1 MRLKFLAISDPHLGE
16 ATSILSYEQGCRH
29 LANVIREHL
38 GDGERVKAERL
49 ILMGDIP
56 ERSHATPEEMFSST
70 HGFMEMMNGSVDFE
84 KAVYLPGNH
93 DHVLWTN
100 YCKRLHGA
108 NVAYCITRPEG
119 DAVVRRGGREDYN
132 SSAEELLSII
142 FEYPSGPVWQEVE
155 EKGLDIAFANP
166 VYAERFGG
174 RTYAS
179 PTGPISGKRPPLP
192 VGPRR
197 SRTS

>member
-70 HGFMEMMNGSVDFE
+70 HGGT
-84 KAVYLPGNH
+84 P
-93 DHVLWTN
+93 
-100 YCKRLHGA
+100 
-108 NVAYCITRPEG
+108 
-119 DAVVRRGGREDYN
+119 
-132 SSAEELLSII
+132 
-142 FEYPSGPVWQEVE
+142 
-155 EKGLDIAFANP
+155 
-166 VYAERFGG
+166 
-174 RTYAS
+174 AS
-179 PTGPISGKRPPLP
+179 
-192 VGPRR
+192 
-197 SRTS
+197 